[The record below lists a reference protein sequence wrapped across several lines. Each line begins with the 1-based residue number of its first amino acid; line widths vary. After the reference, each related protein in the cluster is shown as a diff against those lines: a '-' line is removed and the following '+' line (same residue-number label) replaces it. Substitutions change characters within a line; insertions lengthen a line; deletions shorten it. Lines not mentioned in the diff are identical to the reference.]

1 MASFEEILAEVR
13 SGKFAPV
20 YVLAG
25 EEPWYI
31 DKLCDAFENQVL
43 AEEAKAF
50 DYSKHFGKGLVK
62 QSLLA
67 DCRSFPLQ
75 SPRRLV
81 LLKEAQDAEK
91 ERESSD
97 FLEYMGSYFNNP
109 SPATVLVIA
118 YKGKPDKRRTV
129 WKNLMNSRNIRFFL
143 SEKPREQSLPAIIQS
158 LAQGAG
164 IRMEADT
171 IQALMELVGADM
183 VRLDNEIRKLALA
196 PESNGLITRDMVI
209 DKVSFSRQ
217 YNIFEFY
224 KALARRN
231 KHQIIRIGLNMAR
244 NSRENPLLKNINQL
258 FSFYSNLLL
267 FMYYTRREKMTPD
280 EAARAMDLNFYN
292 KQDYQEALNH
302 HNFED
307 VRRALNLLL
316 EYDLKAKGVGARADE
331 EVLMTELT
339 LRLAG

>member
-1 MASFEEILAEVR
+1 MASFEEILAEIR
-13 SGKFAPV
+13 SGKLAPV

-31 DKLCDAFENQVL
+31 DKLCDAFESQVL
-43 AEEAKAF
+43 PEESKAF
-50 DYSKHFGKGLVK
+50 DFSKHYGKGLVK

-75 SPRRLV
+75 GPRRLV

-97 FLEYMGSYFNNP
+97 FLEYMGSYFQNP
-109 SPATVLVIA
+109 TPSTVLVIA
-118 YKGKPDKRRTV
+118 YKGRPDKRRSI
-129 WKNLMNSRNIRFFL
+129 WKSLTTSKNVRFFQ
-143 SEKPREQSLPAIIQS
+143 SEKPREQNLPAIIQS
-158 LAQGAG
+158 LATEAG
-164 IRMEADT
+164 IRMEPAA

-183 VRLDNEIRKLALA
+183 VRLDNEIQKLALA
-196 PESNGLITRDMVI
+196 PEAGGLITRDTVI

-217 YNIFEFY
+217 YNIFELY

-231 KHQIIRIGLNMAR
+231 KHQIIHIGLNMAR
-244 NSRENPLLKNINQL
+244 NSKDNPLLKNINQI
-258 FSFYSNLLL
+258 FTFYSNLLL
-267 FMYYTRREKMTPD
+267 FMYYIRREKMTPD
-280 EAARAMDLNFYN
+280 QAAKTMDLNFYS
-292 KQDYQEALNH
+292 KQDYLEALNH
-302 HNFED
+302 HSFDD
-307 VRRALNLLL
+307 VRRILNLLL